1 MTPCLH
7 LHILA
12 SGSKGNAA
20 LVEGPQGMLLVDCGI
35 SRKQLL
41 LRAGELGLDMD
52 HVLATLVTHE
62 HSDHVA
68 GLSVW
73 CNRWEGALY
82 ATAGTAGARKHL
94 ARLPFTLI
102 GREESFCVGGIEVTT
117 FPTSHD
123 VAEPCGF
130 RFSCGDDAIG
140 WCTDTGLL
148 TPRALEQLAGAR
160 ILGLESNHDVKMLK
174 QGPYPAY
181 LKARILSAQGHL
193 SNDQAAEALP
203 ELVGPDTET
212 VVALHISQEN
222 NQPSL
227 AVRTLAEALGAEAA
241 NATFTEARTPD
252 GRVSVIA
259 AGQDRPLSVW

>member
-35 SRKQLL
+35 SRKQVT
-41 LRAGELGLDMD
+41 LRAAELGLDLD
-52 HVLATLVTHE
+52 RVVGVLVTHE

-73 CNRWEGALY
+73 CNRWEGPLY
-82 ATAGTAGARKHL
+82 ATPGTAGARRCL
-94 ARLPFTLI
+94 TTLPFTLV
-102 GREESFCVGGIEVTT
+102 GRQESFCVGGIEVST

-130 RFSCGDDAIG
+130 RFACGDDAIG

-148 TPRALEQLAGAR
+148 TPPALELLTNVR
-160 ILGLESNHDVKMLK
+160 ILGLESNHDVAMLK
-174 QGPYPAY
+174 RGPYPAH
-181 LKARILSAQGHL
+181 LKARILGARGHL

-222 NQPSL
+222 NRPSL
-227 AVRTLAEALGAEAA
+227 AVRALAGALGAEAA
-241 NATFTEARTPD
+241 NDTFTEARTPD
-252 GRVSVIA
+252 GRASIVA
-259 AGQDRPLSVW
+259 AGQDRPLSIW